1 MSPVQM
7 PSTSSTKTAS
17 SSGVRNFEA
26 AIPSTS
32 GTQVAVSVKTN
43 LKLRGAVRDIT
54 PLRGLEASVQTSTSF
69 TSNTPRKTALKSKI
83 RCLTCQQKE
92 KNKSLIKLEDV

>member
-7 PSTSSTKTAS
+7 PSTSSIKTAS
-17 SSGVRNFEA
+17 SSGA

-32 GTQVAVSVKTN
+32 GTQVADSAETN